1 VVTARNRCKLAILAL
16 LLATLAFPSACSKG
30 EPPEIPGL
38 ISEDLRL
45 EEAFAL
51 IEDNR
56 YNDDFI
62 IIDLR
67 SAEEY
72 ASGHIEDA
80 INLDYNSPDFA
91 GELEELDRDKAYLL
105 CSYTD
110 EVSGQVLDMMAGLG
124 FSEVYNLIGGIE
136 RWRQTGL
143 FLVK

>member
-1 VVTARNRCKLAILAL
+1 MTARNCCKLAILAL
-16 LLATLAFPSACSKG
+16 LLAALAFPSACAK
-30 EPPEIPGL
+30 EETPEIPGL

-56 YNDDFI
+56 HNDNFI

-72 ASGHIEDA
+72 AGGHIEDA
-80 INLDYNSPDFA
+80 VNLDYNSPDFA
-91 GELEELDRDKAYLL
+91 GELEALDRDKIYLIY
-105 CSYTD
+105 SYTD

-124 FSEVYNLIGGIE
+124 FAEVYNLLGGIAHWQ
-136 RWRQTGL
+136 RAGL